1 MLKFGKSA
9 NNNEH
14 QNRKPIHREPKPQ
27 NRKSQGPR
35 PRAVEKLLD
44 GDVTDKKN

>member
-1 MLKFGKSA
+1 MNTKT
-9 NNNEH
+9 E
-14 QNRKPIHREPKPQ
+14 KPIHTEPKPQ

-44 GDVTDKKN
+44 GDVKDKKNLYSFPFRA